1 MKRKLDNRREI
12 VYTIP
17 PNITLKAGRTMKI
30 YARDQGGMHLPPDSL
45 VFEGENTW
53 GIGANVVTS
62 LHNKDGEERAT
73 HTQKTV
79 QTGQ

>member
-1 MKRKLDNRREI
+1 MATKLSAI
-12 VYTIP
+12 HLQIF
-17 PNITLKAGRTMKI
+17 
-30 YARDQGGMHLPPDSL
+30 ARDQGGVHNPPDTL

-53 GIGANVVTS
+53 GIGANVVTK
-62 LHNKDGEERAT
+62 LENKSGEERAT